1 MNQAVKYMLIS
12 SFAFSLMQLCVK
24 MLADFPVT
32 ELVLF
37 RSIISFVICVVML
50 KRAKIPL
57 LGNNRKILVLRGVF
71 GVIALSIFFF
81 TLQKLPIAT
90 AITIQYLSPIFT
102 ALFAIKILN
111 EPMANK
117 RWMYFGLSFLGVLVM
132 KGFNS
137 DISWLYLGLGVISA
151 MFAGLAYNMIRKV
164 KNTDHPVVVVMYFPL
179 IAIPVMLIASFQF
192 WKTPIGIDWL
202 YLLLMGVFTQIA
214 QVYMTKAWQLEN
226 ANKVASLKYVGILFA
241 LTFDFT
247 LFGIIPAWTTFLGIG
262 LVLTGVILNM
272 RLKA

>member
-1 MNQAVKYMLIS
+1 
-12 SFAFSLMQLCVK
+12 
-24 MLADFPVT
+24 
-32 ELVLF
+32 
-37 RSIISFVICVVML
+37 
-50 KRAKIPL
+50 
-57 LGNNRKILVLRGVF
+57 
-71 GVIALSIFFF
+71 
-81 TLQKLPIAT
+81 
-90 AITIQYLSPIFT
+90 
-102 ALFAIKILN
+102 
-111 EPMANK
+111 MANK
-117 RWMYFGLSFLGVLVM
+117 RWLYFGLSFLGVLVM

-192 WKTPIGIDWL
+192 WRTPIGIDWL

>member
-1 MNQAVKYMLIS
+1 MLIS

-37 RSIISFVICVVML
+37 RSIISFFICVVML
-50 KRAKIPL
+50 KRANIPL
-57 LGNNRKILVLRGVF
+57 LGNNRKVLVLRGVF
-71 GVIALSIFFF
+71 GVIALTIFFF

-102 ALFAIKILN
+102 AMFAIKILN
-111 EPMANK
+111 EPMVKK
-117 RWMYFGLSFLGVLVM
+117 RWLFFGLSFLGVLVM
-132 KGFNS
+132 KGFNG
-137 DISWLYLGLGVISA
+137 DISWLYLGLGVVSS

-164 KNTDHPVVVVMYFPL
+164 KSTDHPVVVVMYFPL
-179 IAIPVMLIASFQF
+179 IAIPIMTILSLQF
-192 WKTPIGIDWL
+192 WKTPHGLDWF
-202 YLLLMGVFTQIA
+202 YLLLMGLFTQVA

-241 LTFDFT
+241 LTFDFA
-247 LFGIIPAWTTFLGIG
+247 LFGIVPAWTTFLGIA
-262 LVLTGVILNM
+262 LVLSGVILNI

>member
-1 MNQAVKYMLIS
+1 MLIS

-24 MLADFPVT
+24 MLSEFPVT

-37 RSIISFVICVVML
+37 RSIISFVICIVML
-50 KRAKIPL
+50 RHAKIPL

-111 EPMANK
+111 EPMHKK
-117 RWMYFGLSFLGVLVM
+117 RWLFFGLSFIGVLVM

-137 DISWLYLGLGVISA
+137 DISWFYLGLGVISA

-179 IAIPVMLIASFQF
+179 IAIPVMLLASLKF
-192 WKTPIGIDWL
+192 WKSPEGLDWL
-202 YLLLMGVFTQIA
+202 YLLLMGIFTQIA

-226 ANKVASLKYVGILFA
+226 ANKVASLKYVGIVFA
-241 LTFDFT
+241 LFFDFT
-247 LFGIIPAWTTFLGIG
+247 IFGILPSWTTFAGIA
-262 LVLTGVILNM
+262 LVLTGVIFNM